1 MIESMKFRK
10 GQFLILRIINTKP
23 TLQGR
28 IANNKW
34 EFAECTLT
42 VQSKEERREKQI
54 EKIRKEFMD
63 VILGKTRKK
72 RTRQPRSPSR
82 EA

>member
-1 MIESMKFRK
+1 MKFRK

-54 EKIRKEFMD
+54 EKISR
-63 VILGKTRKK
+63 
-72 RTRQPRSPSR
+72 RTMEALCRHTWPGNIR
-82 EA
+82 ELQNLM